1 MTACKDSLNGK
12 KAVSATLA
20 GVLAVGMVPA
30 AAFADAAQ
38 ADATGEDGV
47 ELLAA
52 SNLDAFNNAT
62 PSEVKVGDNV
72 VTDYSDIKIPVSKAA
87 DSAVIITKVQPKAA
101 GLAEMK
107 YGEKNIEGIAGY
119 RTVYFAADS
128 TGTLKIDG
136 KKYDATP
143 LEEAPTAVGDY
154 LVMVLADADATPTQ
168 PAGEASALTTIPS
181 AATENAA
188 HVAFSIVAES
198 LDGAELAKQN
208 TETHKYTDTD
218 LAYDGTTTWNALKLA
233 IDGEDTG
240 VAFDVYVKGGAK
252 LDSDAMGKAINA
264 GTYTVVAKPTAE
276 SNYAGQKLQLDVT
289 VAKLDLSQAGY
300 MIKDVEGN
308 NAPTVTSI
316 LKKDGTTPVFAD
328 EDAAEGYAFKISSP
342 ATWIENDPA
351 GVYTYTLAVDE
362 TTAEGKELAKNVEG
376 TATMTFNRVNANAAT
391 VTWKYGTKA
400 LPASMTFNH
409 SLAKDTDGELAG
421 DFDAS
426 KIAGIYGADDT
437 ELADGE
443 FEVTVEPKKGTEGN
457 DITKAGEYT
466 VTVKA
471 LPGKLGYDVKASTAT
486 VDVTVIDGKTNT
498 ASTTFAYDGKAV
510 SSLDGDELTYDGEDY
525 LSRIGIEVKD
535 TKGNVLTAGEDYTV
549 KVTKSVDGT
558 DKEVDE
564 IVDAGEYAISV
575 KGGNGYKTLNE
586 TLDVK
591 VNKVNL
597 GIASIDADSLKTYYA
612 SSSDTT
618 GSKFL
623 PYTGEAQQ
631 LKLKY
636 DTGETDAEDKAILA
650 DVPEDVFTV
659 TKIQYKATKDTTTW
673 SDVDAIEAAGFYNVT
688 IALSKSDAAKNYE
701 NLATTITATSSVKS
715 GACTVEVADKR
726 TFSDVTTSDWFYK
739 EVQQAADN
747 GYVKGIAGT
756 KLYAPNAGMTRG
768 DVCVVLLRMAGG
780 DLDYNQDGSV
790 NTAKGYNT
798 KFSDVDPH
806 VYYAKAI
813 QWASQLGIVT
823 GFDGTDEFGP
833 EQTVS
838 RDQFATMLARYAKA
852 TGADISADASAIDGY
867 ADASA
872 VESWATPYVAWAVEA
887 GVMGQNTEVL
897 APVKDVSRAEVAAMA
912 VRYQPKA
919 TTTDLVK

>member
-30 AAFADAAQ
+30 AAFAADAQ
-38 ADATGEDGV
+38 ADTTGEDGV

-52 SNLDAFNNAT
+52 TNADAFNNAT

-72 VTDYSDIKIPVSKAA
+72 VTDYSNIAIPVSKANS
-87 DSAVIITKVQPKAA
+87 SAVTITKVQPETT
-101 GLAEMK
+101 GLDEMK
-107 YGEKNIEGIAGY
+107 YGDTEIEGIASY
-119 RTVYFAADS
+119 RTVYFAADAA
-128 TGTLKIDG
+128 GTLKIDG
-136 KKYDATP
+136 KKYNATP
-143 LEEAPTAVGDY
+143 LEQAPTAVGDY
-154 LVMVLADADATPTQ
+154 LVMVLADSAEGAQATP
-168 PAGEASALTTIPS
+168 SK
-181 AATENAA
+181 NAA

-198 LDGAELAKQN
+198 LDGAELAKQDAE
-208 TETHKYTDTD
+208 TEKYTDAD
-218 LAYDGTTTWNALKLA
+218 LAYDGETAWNDLKLA
-233 IDGEDTG
+233 IDGEDTE
-240 VAFDVYVKGGAK
+240 VDFDVYVKGGAK
-252 LDSDAMGKAINA
+252 LTDKEMAACIKA
-264 GTYTVVAKPTAE
+264 GTYTVVAKPTSD
-276 SNYAGQKLQLDVT
+276 SNYAGQKFQADVT
-289 VAKLDLSQAGY
+289 VAKLDLSKAGY
-300 MIKDVEGN
+300 MIEDVEGN

-316 LKKDGTTPVFAD
+316 LKKDGTTPVFANA
-328 EDAAEGYAFKISSP
+328 EAAAGYSFKISSP

-351 GVYTYTLAVDE
+351 GAYTYTLSVDA
-362 TTAEGKELAKNVEG
+362 TTKEGKELAENVEG

-391 VTWKYGTKA
+391 VDWKYGTKA
-400 LPASMTFNH
+400 LPTSMTFNH
-409 SLAKDTDGELAG
+409 SLTKDADGELAG

-426 KIAGIYGADDT
+426 KIAGTYGTDDT

-471 LPGKLGYDVKASTAT
+471 LPEKLGYDVKASTAT
-486 VDVTVIDGKTNT
+486 IDVTVIDGKTNT

-510 SSLDGDELTYDGEDY
+510 SSLDGSELTYDGEDY

-535 TKGNVLTAGEDYTV
+535 TKGNVLTEGEDYAV
-549 KVTKSVDGT
+549 KVTKDVDGIA
-558 DKEVDE
+558 KEVDE
-564 IVDAGEYAISV
+564 IVDAGEYTIAV
-575 KGGNGYKTLNE
+575 KGGNGYKTLDE
-586 TLDVK
+586 TLDVV
-591 VNKVNL
+591 VNKVDL
-597 GIASIDADSLKTYYA
+597 GTATIDADSLKTYY
-612 SSSDTT
+612 TT
-618 GSKFL
+618 STDDKGNIVYTPHSFL

-636 DTGETDAEDKAILA
+636 DTGKDDAEGKNILA
-650 DVPEDVFTV
+650 DVPEDVYTV
-659 TKIQYKATKDTTTW
+659 TKIQYKATKDTTKWT
-673 SDVDAIEAAGFYNVT
+673 DVDAIDETGFYNVT

-701 NLATTITATSSVKS
+701 NLATSITPTSSVES
-715 GACTVEVADKR
+715 GNCTVEVADKR
-726 TFSDVTTSDWFYK
+726 TFSDVKTSDWFYK

-747 GYVKGIAGT
+747 GYVKGIGGT
-756 KLYAPNAGMTRG
+756 SLYAPNAGMTRG

-790 NTAKGYNT
+790 NTTKGYNT
-798 KFSDVDPH
+798 KFSDVDAH

-823 GFDGTDEFGP
+823 GFDGTTEFGP

-838 RDQFATMLARYAKA
+838 REQFATMLARYAKA
-852 TGADISADASAIDGY
+852 TGADITADASVLADY

-872 VESWATPYVAWAVEA
+872 VEPWATPYVAWAVEA